1 MYRQYENPN
10 ELKEYLEDLKTAYLI
25 MSAESENWVFYDGR
39 WEALSDLLNEIADI
53 VGLSV
58 DVVYNRKSRA
68 LKHLKKFILEE
79 MKNAEKS

>member
-53 VGLSV
+53 
-58 DVVYNRKSRA
+58 
-68 LKHLKKFILEE
+68 EE
-79 MKNAEKS
+79 RINFAYQDEEAEEYGYDY